1 VSIETFGDYQ
11 LIKRLATGGMAQIYL
26 ARKQGP
32 EGFSKFNVV
41 KRILPHLSENE
52 EFVKMFLDE
61 ARIAA
66 RLDHPNIVQIFDF
79 GAADDTYFIAMEYI
93 QGEDVRRVWK
103 ATEAAGKSIPVPLV
117 CRIISDASAG
127 LDFAHAYTDPSGL
140 ALNIVHRD
148 VSPQNILVTFEGG
161 VKVVDFGIAK
171 AADQATVTRSGVLKG
186 KYSYMSPEQAAGK
199 RVDRRTDIFA
209 LGVVMYELLTGD
221 RLFKRT
227 NDILTLNAV
236 SECDV
241 KPPSS
246 LVPSLPR
253 DLDAI
258 VMKALAK
265 DPEDR
270 YQEAGQLRLA
280 LEDWLTDN
288 RQPGSNAHLAGYM
301 KELFA
306 ERIAAERESGPAMM
320 EELRSSEEYAPSP
333 RSRSSAASLSPKQAS
348 EVTASARPERASP
361 SQPSF
366 RLRPR
371 SRVSSEKIEPL
382 EPLPP
387 PVVTPM
393 SGQEVDPERSIT
405 SRTPMAEPSLS
416 VTASGASATAKDPA
430 RRRGRRAAVAGM
442 LAAML
447 VAGAGLAWLL
457 LGSGQETGAVRPL
470 AARVRVDTVP
480 FGARVWVDGSP
491 VEGETPLELPPLA
504 EGEHTLMLR
513 REGFQDL
520 SERVTV
526 PASGELR
533 LPQFRLWPAKAT
545 PQVQTEPVDAGWG
558 TELPP
563 ERHAGVV
570 SVALRTQP
578 PGALL
583 ELDGRAVGTSP
594 VDVEIASETVVR
606 VRAVLAGFVDAER
619 EVRLGASS
627 PQEIL
632 LPLKRKA
639 GTAGTGSTV
648 GQGTGGGTGGGT
660 GMMPAGGAGAGV
672 GAGGS
677 AGAGGTGLLKIAVTG
692 GKWASVTCNG
702 KVLGDTPFPARE
714 LAAGT
719 YQCKFVYTAEDE
731 SPSEVSRTVEI
742 RAGQTSFVPVTFP

>member
-1 VSIETFGDYQ
+1 MSIETFGDYQ

-103 ATEAAGKSIPVPLV
+103 ATEAAGTSIPVPLV

-241 KPPSS
+241 KPPSW
-246 LVPSLPR
+246 LVPSLPK

-265 DPEDR
+265 DPEHR
-270 YQEAGQLRLA
+270 FQEAGQLRLA
-280 LEDWLTDN
+280 LEDWLTDH
-288 RQPGSNAHLAGYM
+288 RQPGSNAHLAAYM

-306 ERIAAERESGPAMM
+306 DRIAAERESGPAMM
-320 EELRSSEEYAPSP
+320 EELRSSEEYAPAP
-333 RSRSSAASLSPKQAS
+333 RSRSSSASLSPKQPS
-348 EVTASARPERASP
+348 EETASARPERASP

-366 RLRPR
+366 RIRPR
-371 SRVSSEKIEPL
+371 SRVSNEKLEPL

-387 PVVTPM
+387 PVLTPLAV
-393 SGQEVDPERSIT
+393 QEVDAERSVT
-405 SRTPMAEPSLS
+405 SKTPMAEPSLS
-416 VTASGASATAKDPA
+416 VTASGASATANDPA
-430 RRRGRRAAVAGM
+430 RRRGKRAAVAGIFAG
-442 LAAML
+442 LL
-447 VAGAGLAWLL
+447 VAGAGGGWLL
-457 LGSGQETGAVRPL
+457 LVGGRQGGEGRPV
-470 AARVRVDTVP
+470 AARVRVDSVP

-491 VEGETPLELPPLA
+491 IEGETPLELPPLS

-513 REGFQDL
+513 REGYQDL
-520 SERVTV
+520 SQRVTV
-526 PASGELR
+526 PEAGELR
-533 LPQFRLWPAKAT
+533 LPAFRLWPAKAT
-545 PQVQTEPVDAGWG
+545 TQARSEVPDAGSG
-558 TELPP
+558 TGPQP
-563 ERHAGVV
+563 ERRAGVV
-570 SVALRTQP
+570 WLAVRTQP
-578 PGALL
+578 AGALV
-583 ELDGRAVGTSP
+583 ELDGRAAGTSP
-594 VDVEIASETVVR
+594 VDVEVASETIVR
-606 VRAVLAGFVDAER
+606 VRAVLAGHVDAER
-619 EVRLGASS
+619 DLRVGATS
-627 PQEIL
+627 PQEL
-632 LPLKRKA
+632 VLPLKRKA
-639 GTAGTGSTV
+639 PATGTSTTVVTGA
-648 GQGTGGGTGGGT
+648 GGGTGGGT
-660 GMMPAGGAGAGV
+660 GMMTAGGT
-672 GAGGS
+672 GAGGGS
-677 AGAGGTGLLKIAVTG
+677 GGGAGAGGTGLLKIAVTG

-702 KVLGDTPFPARE
+702 KVLGDTPFPPRE

-719 YQCKFVYTAEDE
+719 YQCKFVYTAEGE
-731 SPSEVSRTVEI
+731 SPSELSRTVEI

>member
-1 VSIETFGDYQ
+1 MSIETFGDYQ

-127 LDFAHAYTDPSGL
+127 LDFAHGYTDPSGL

-241 KPPSS
+241 RPPSS

-265 DPEDR
+265 EPEDR

-280 LEDWLTDN
+280 LEEWLTDN

-306 ERIAAERESGPAMM
+306 DRIAAERESGPAMM
-320 EELRSSEEYAPSP
+320 EELRSSEEYAPP
-333 RSRSSAASLSPKQAS
+333 ARSRSSSASLSPKQSS

-387 PVVTPM
+387 PVFTPL
-393 SGQEVDPERSIT
+393 SGQGVDSERSIT
-405 SRTPMAEPSLS
+405 SKTPMAEPSLS
-416 VTASGASATAKDPA
+416 VTASGASATAKDPS
-430 RRRGRRAAVAGM
+430 RRGRKQALVAGS

-447 VAGAGLAWLL
+447 VAGAGLAWLV
-457 LGSGQETGAVRPL
+457 LGGGEDTGEARPV
-470 AARVRVDTVP
+470 AARVRVDSVP
-480 FGARVWVDGSP
+480 FGARAWVDGSP
-491 VEGETPLELPPLA
+491 VEGETPLELPPLPA
-504 EGEHTLMLR
+504 GEHTLLLR
-513 REGFQDL
+513 REGYQDFT
-520 SERVTV
+520 ERVTV
-526 PASGELR
+526 PANGELR
-533 LPQFRLWPAKAT
+533 LPQFRLWPAKAAVPENAESQDAGT
-545 PQVQTEPVDAGWG
+545 GTEP
-558 TELPP
+558 PP
-563 ERHAGVV
+563 ERRVGVV
-570 SVALRTQP
+570 SLALRTQP

-583 ELDGRAVGTSP
+583 EVDGRAVGTSP
-594 VDVEIASETVVR
+594 VDVEVASETVIR
-606 VRAVLAGFVDAER
+606 VRAVLAGFLDAER
-619 EVRLGASS
+619 DLRVGTAS
-627 PQEIL
+627 PQELL
-632 LPLKRKA
+632 LPLKRRT
-639 GTAGTGSTV
+639 GTTGTGTTAV
-648 GQGTGGGTGGGT
+648 PGTGGTGVIPAGGT
-660 GMMPAGGAGAGV
+660 GAGGGAGG
-672 GAGGS
+672 GAGT
-677 AGAGGTGLLKIAVTG
+677 GGTGLLKISVTG
-692 GKWASVTCNG
+692 GKWATVTCNG
-702 KVLGDTPFPARE
+702 KVLGDTPFPPRE

-719 YQCKFVYTAEDE
+719 YQCKFVYAEEGE
-731 SPSEVSRTVEI
+731 SPAEVSRTVEI